1 MLEII
6 VLTIFIATIINLMLT
21 RFSVPTIIGYIATG
35 AIIATIFN
43 LHHENNSQELHTLAE
58 FGIVFL
64 MFTIGLEFS
73 IQHLIKM
80 KKEVFLFGSLQVAF
94 SMLVFFLL
102 SHFLFDIAIKASI
115 IIAAALALSS
125 TAIVLKL
132 LNSNRD
138 ISKEYGRY
146 SLGILIFQDI
156 MVIPILLMI
165 TIFSA
170 DNLSLST
177 LLLRTTLD
185 AIVLFIVLWAFG
197 KFILEPFLNEVI
209 KSNSD
214 EIFIGSILF
223 LVMGAS
229 LLAHSL
235 GFSYSLGAFIA
246 GMIISETHYKHQVE
260 ADLIPFRDLLLGIFF
275 ITVGMQINFDIIA
288 LHYLSIIGL
297 LFLFAV
303 VKIAI
308 IFLLI
313 YRVSTK
319 RTAIKTAL
327 ALFQLGEFGLVVF
340 ELANA
345 KNLLDPSVS
354 QILIV
359 TIILS
364 MLLTPFV
371 LKNIAWLTDKILQI
385 KDISDTSM
393 ATDTLNN
400 HVVVLGYGRLG
411 RKICEKLE
419 KQKIQ
424 YIAIESN
431 IHNVIEAQKDGKNVM
446 FGNAGKKNILESVGI
461 SKSIAVIV
469 SLDNSE
475 KLHLVCEILKTMH
488 ADKKVIIKVDRF
500 KEEEELKK
508 EFPLY
513 RIVVGTEQVARGM
526 IDSMLERLS
535 TTS

>member
-6 VLTIFIATIINLMLT
+6 VLTISIATIMNLILT
-21 RFSVPTIIGYIATG
+21 RLHIPTIIGYIATG
-35 AIIATIFN
+35 VIITSILQLN
-43 LHHENNSQELHTLAE
+43 HSNNSEELHIIAE

-80 KKEVFLFGSLQVAF
+80 KKEVFLFGGLQVGL

-102 SHFLFDIAIKASI
+102 SYFAFSIEIKASI

-138 ISKEYGRY
+138 INKEYGRR

-165 TIFSA
+165 TIFSI
-170 DNLSLST
+170 DDLSIGT
-177 LLLRTTLD
+177 LLWKTTLD
-185 AIVLFIVLWAFG
+185 AIILFFVLWAFG
-197 KFILEPFLNEVI
+197 KFILEPFFTEVV

-229 LLAHSL
+229 VLAHAL

-246 GMIISETHYKHQVE
+246 GMIIAETRYKHQVE

-275 ITVGMQINFDIIA
+275 ITVGMQIDFAVIA
-288 LHYLSIIGL
+288 EHGMTILGL
-297 LFLFAV
+297 LLLFTV
-303 VKIAI
+303 VKMGILY
-308 IFLLI
+308 FLI
-313 YRVSTK
+313 RRVSIK
-319 RTAIKTAL
+319 RIAIKTAL

-345 KNLLDPSVS
+345 KNLLDPLIS

-364 MLLTPFV
+364 MILTPFV
-371 LKNIAWLTDKILQI
+371 LRNISFLAGLFLGEKEQEQNAIQEKHL
-385 KDISDTSM
+385 K
-393 ATDTLNN
+393 N

-411 RKICEKLE
+411 RKICEKLT
-419 KQKIQ
+419 IQ
-424 YIAIESN
+424 GVKYIAVESN
-431 IHNVIEAQKDGKNVM
+431 MRNVLNAQKEGKSVI
-446 FGNAGKKNILESVGI
+446 FGNAAKKTILESI
-461 SKSIAVIV
+461 DIREAMAVVVAI
-469 SLDNSE
+469 DNSE
-475 KLHLVCEILKTMH
+475 KLHLVCDILSTMH
-488 ADKKVIIKVDRF
+488 LEARIIIKVDRF
-500 KEEEELKK
+500 KEMEALKK
-508 EFPLY
+508 EFPSY
-513 RIVVGTEQVARGM
+513 EIVVGTEQVARGM
-526 IDSMLERLS
+526 VDSMLKCELD
-535 TTS
+535 